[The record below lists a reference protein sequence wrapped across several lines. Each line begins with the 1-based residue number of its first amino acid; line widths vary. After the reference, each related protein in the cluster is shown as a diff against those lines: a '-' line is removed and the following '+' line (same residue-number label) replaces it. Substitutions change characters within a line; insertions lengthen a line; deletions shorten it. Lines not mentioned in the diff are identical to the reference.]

1 MENIYA
7 DDHIEQMRVL
17 LAEHWA
23 ENVES
28 SALTALLLN
37 GNEGY
42 KTLEEDTLKEEFEL
56 LFGQNYFWQD

>member
-7 DDHIEQMRVL
+7 DSHIEQMRVL

-23 ENVES
+23 ENIEG

-56 LFGQNYFWQD
+56 LFGQNYFWKD